1 MKKIVL
7 SFGSNIGNRVRNIEK
22 AFYLLKKFNLYPER
36 ISSFYLTKPVGFIF
50 QPSFINTVG
59 IFQTSLSPQEVLKII
74 KKIENKFYRLRFFK
88 NAPRLLDIDILF
100 YNSEIINEKNL
111 KIPHPQILKRNFILI
126 PLLEVAPDFYHPL
139 VKKSLK
145 ELVKEIRTN
154 GIKIWKKEKLN
165 LSQ

>member
-22 AFYLLKKFNLYPER
+22 ALHLLKKFNIYPKE
-36 ISSFYLTKPVGFIF
+36 ISSFYLTEPIGFVF
-50 QPSFINTVG
+50 QPSFINAVG
-59 IFQTSLSPQEVLKII
+59 IFQTNLSPQQVLKII

-111 KIPHPQILKRNFILI
+111 KIPHPQILKRNFVLI
-126 PLLEVAPDFYHPL
+126 PLLEVASDLYHP
-139 VKKSLK
+139 VAKKPLK
-145 ELVKEIRTN
+145 ELVKDIKKN
-154 GIKIWKKEKLN
+154 GIKIWKKGKLN
-165 LSQ
+165 ISQ